1 MVVRKGYI
9 NNNIRITPNNSQAVE
24 KRRPDAIN
32 TEFSKI
38 FQDKIQN
45 KIVEDKN
52 LKFSKHAET
61 RLHSRNIYLSAMEV
75 DRIIEG
81 VNKANSKG
89 VKDSLVLMDDIAFV
103 INIKNRTVI
112 TAAKKNELRENIFT
126 NIDGAVIV

>member
-9 NNNIRITPNNSQAVE
+9 NNNIRITPNNSQAIE
-24 KRRPDAIN
+24 KRRPDAVN
-32 TEFSKI
+32 TEFNKI

-45 KIVEDKN
+45 KIAEDKN

-61 RLHSRNIYLSAMEV
+61 RLQSRNIYLSATEI